1 MMCEGAQQSNELF
14 LACAC
19 VLLPRQKVFDIVG
32 ALQAQVVVVCASSL
46 CAALLMLTL
55 LSSSGE
61 SPGGAVLLQHKQSTA
76 QHSAL
81 EAEISKLRSKLDT
94 ADKKSPPAAAALHKR
109 MALAHRGRH
118 GQVAPQSWR
127 PILAYGSQPRPIK
140 RQALGASADADPSK
154 PLEPYTAVARENAA
168 WHRHNTQLD
177 WGASEQAAY
186 DKAVTH
192 AQIAEKGTHESY
204 EPLRVEQGYLHSS
217 AKDMEA
223 FETQLVDMVKLLE
236 PSFLGETLQWAES
249 GSSQENSVL
258 EPFVGALEKPL
269 IKDLDMEA
277 RVRVEHSVDALAQKH
292 KLTLPEKEQL
302 RAHLMAP
309 LMMRI
314 RARVHSQVEHYVSQ
328 MAREVVLKAANSS
341 TPAGQAYVAAMN
353 GAARA
358 SGVGLP
364 NIPSLT
370 EEDLSFTN
378 AMHDLDT
385 VYKNGVI
392 DHYDYET
399 QKAKLL
405 SDWLKHSVN
414 KAGGNA
420 DEVLRI
426 VFGGDV
432 KGVTDV
438 GVAKKK
444 SEIDVNKKLE
454 MEKGVLAMGETRR
467 EKMTKDLVWQ
477 LVHGKQQWGYIT
489 GCTDKWETSEC
500 RSKWH
505 DIKEEIESN
514 FERVHEEDSTAHW
527 GETYDHPKEQPLSSG
542 SRALYKHLSGDA
554 RERIWEDKHGKV
566 RSHTHTLLPSPASCF
581 VRVASGLC
589 SRGCKA
595 LRVIAR
601 APSVKP
607 RAARV
612 VTLSISC
619 ATRWVVLFGLVTGW
633 QHIQHGSRY
642 TARITLQKRTAP

>member
-1 MMCEGAQQSNELF
+1 LKAQ
-14 LACAC
+14 
-19 VLLPRQKVFDIVG
+19 IV
-32 ALQAQVVVVCASSL
+32 AL
-46 CAALLMLTL
+46 CAAALSAALVLGTL
-55 LSSSGE
+55 LSSNSEG
-61 SPGGAVLLQHKQSTA
+61 PRGAELLQRKQSSA

-81 EAEISKLRSKLDT
+81 EAEIAKLRSKLDT
-94 ADKKSPPAAAALHKR
+94 AVKKSPAAAAAPHKR
-109 MALAHRGRH
+109 VTLAHRGRH
-118 GQVAPQSWR
+118 VKAAPHSKR
-127 PILAYGSQPRPIK
+127 PILSYGSQPRPIK
-140 RQALGASADADPSK
+140 RQALGAAAGADPSK
-154 PLEPYTAVARENAA
+154 PLEPYTAVSRENAA
-168 WHRHNTQLD
+168 WHRHHTQLD
-177 WGASEQAAY
+177 WGSSDQAAY
-186 DKAVTH
+186 DKAVSH

-204 EPLRVEQGYLHSS
+204 EPLRMEQGYLHSS
-217 AKDMEA
+217 SKDMEA

-236 PSFLGETLQWAES
+236 PSFLGEALQWAQS
-249 GSSQENSVL
+249 GSSQETGVL

-269 IKDLDMEA
+269 IKDLDLEA
-277 RVRVEHSVDALAQKH
+277 RTRVEHSVDALAQKH

-314 RARVHSQVEHYVSQ
+314 RARVHAQVEHYVSK

-378 AMHDLDT
+378 SMHDLDT

-444 SEIDVNKKLE
+444 SQIDVHKKLE

-467 EKMTKDLVWQ
+467 DHMTKDLVWQ
-477 LVHGKQQWGYIT
+477 LVHGKEQWGYIT
-489 GCTDKWETSEC
+489 GCTDNWETSEC
-500 RSKWH
+500 KSKWG
-505 DIKEEIESN
+505 DIKDEIEKN
-514 FERVHEEDSTAHW
+514 FELVHQEDSTAHW
-527 GETYDHPKEQPLSSG
+527 GETYDHLKEHRLTAG

-554 RERIWEDKHGKV
+554 RQHIWDDQHGQMPWEEGAAEEKAA
-566 RSHTHTLLPSPASCF
+566 HAS
-581 VRVASGLC
+581 
-589 SRGCKA
+589 K
-595 LRVIAR
+595 
-601 APSVKP
+601 
-607 RAARV
+607 
-612 VTLSISC
+612 LSIK
-619 ATRWVVLFGLVTGW
+619 TRAQLKQKL
-633 QHIQHGSRY
+633 
-642 TARITLQKRTAP
+642 LQRQKQLAAKH